1 MWMQPVLSVEQA
13 RRSPSVSRALENKP
27 AFSLVFEGN
36 ASEPSAA
43 GESFDLLPAAAEFVE
58 AEQFAVLWVP
68 APNSAAVPKGP
79 SIRTAV
85 NLADAVR
92 PNGLPSPMWV
102 AVGAETEQFKQA
114 AQIGAYV
121 FTQLL
126 GRSVDAVAKD
136 VELYRRTWTQAG
148 HKGQGFV
155 TLVVPTL
162 AGEGEAVRRAALQA
176 MQSRL
181 RRQPSLLREAVWD
194 FAPFLD
200 ESDANGI
207 TVDTYLATRTSEQL
221 DPLIRFAAERYV
233 STAALVG
240 PFSHCRA
247 IVEQLKEIGVDE
259 IGCLIDFGW
268 PTDLARE
275 QLTTLND
282 LRLAIVDCQFKDS
295 CLDAKPPIDGHAG
308 EISNSRIAETSHPRS
323 SGDETT
329 QKLSELWAGLLDVS
343 DIHPDDNFF
352 DLGGHSLLAA
362 RAASEIERTF
372 GVRLPIKS
380 LMVSSLGQ
388 LAAEIERLSSAQPD
402 VQTGENVA
410 QNASPASE
418 TAKRGRLA
426 SWFKNS
432 RKTDRF
438 QDGSQPC

>member
-1 MWMQPVLSVEQA
+1 M
-13 RRSPSVSRALENKP
+13 
-27 AFSLVFEGN
+27 
-36 ASEPSAA
+36 
-43 GESFDLLPAAAEFVE
+43 
-58 AEQFAVLWVP
+58 QFA
-68 APNSAAVPKGP
+68 
-79 SIRTAV
+79 RTACRRQFGSQS
-85 NLADAVR
+85 AQ
-92 PNGLPSPMWV
+92 
-102 AVGAETEQFKQA
+102 ETEQFKQA
-114 AQIGAYV
+114 AQIGAYL

-126 GRSVDAVAKD
+126 GCSVDAVAKD
-136 VELYRRTWTQAG
+136 LELYRRTWTQAG

-162 AGEGEAVRRAALQA
+162 AGDGESVRRAALQA

-207 TVDTYLATRTSEQL
+207 TLDAFLATRTSEQL
-221 DPLIRFAAERYV
+221 DALIRFAAERYV

-240 PFSHCRA
+240 ELSRCHAF
-247 IVEQLKEIGVDE
+247 VEQLKEIGVDE

-268 PTDLARE
+268 PPDLARE
-275 QLTTLND
+275 QLTALND
-282 LRLAIVDCQFKDS
+282 LRLSFANCQFKDS
-295 CLDAKPPIDGHAG
+295 CLDVKPPINGHAG
-308 EISNSRIAETSHPRS
+308 EKSNCHVAEEIPRLGSSR
-323 SGDETT
+323 DETT
-329 QKLSELWAGLLDVS
+329 QKLSDLWAGLLGVS
-343 DIHPDDNFF
+343 EINPDDNFF

-388 LAAEIERLSSAQPD
+388 LAAEIERFSSAQPK
-402 VQTGENVA
+402 VQTGETVA
-410 QNASPASE
+410 QNAPPARE

-432 RKTDRF
+432 RNIDRF